1 MDIKRQYIINE
12 DNQRVAVQM
21 DIETF
26 EKIEEALENY
36 GLYKLMAASD
46 DDAELEL
53 DSAREEYELIE
64 KAG

>member
-46 DDAELEL
+46 DDAELDHNGSKGNL
-53 DSAREEYELIE
+53 SIFSV
-64 KAG
+64 K